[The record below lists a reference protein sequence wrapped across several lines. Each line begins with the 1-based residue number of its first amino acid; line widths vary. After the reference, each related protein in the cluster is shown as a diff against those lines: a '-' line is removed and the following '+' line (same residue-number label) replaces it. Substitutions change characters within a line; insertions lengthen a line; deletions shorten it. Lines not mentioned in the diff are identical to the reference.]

1 MIVISGALVLVALV
15 LLVIGVVSP
24 ELNYVYASIVV
35 SLASGIFLLVG
46 ILQRRRTGA
55 PAETAPAAAGS
66 KPGGAADGDVAPV
79 TAVLPAGSSRSARRQ
94 EPAPGSVAIAPA
106 EPEAPEADEAD
117 ELPEDD
123 DLAGYVLVV
132 PGRPRYHVDGCRYVS
147 GKDVEE
153 LDVRDARDEGFT
165 ACGVC
170 RPDEALEDAYYDDDE
185 DDQARPPEQEPEE
198 REPAAQNAADQDG
211 EYDDGKYDDGEY
223 DDGDYDDGA
232 YGEQHDGLDAADVP
246 VVEPVPVPVE
256 RPARKAPAAGAR
268 PATKAPERPAAAAGV
283 AAGTSAETA
292 ARGAAKAPAQV
303 RAGASV
309 RIPTTSATSQPKAA
323 SRAAVGRTSEPAG
336 TPAPEDAD
344 EGPAVIV
351 IPDRGKFHTPECR
364 YVRGV
369 PGASELSRSEAT
381 GQSYEA
387 CGLCRP

>member
-55 PAETAPAAAGS
+55 PAETAPAAQGS

-79 TAVLPAGSSRSARRQ
+79 TAVLPAGSSRSPRRQ

-106 EPEAPEADEAD
+106 EPEAPEAD

-185 DDQARPPEQEPEE
+185 DDQAQPPEQEPEE
-198 REPAAQNAADQDG
+198 REPAAQNAADQDD
-211 EYDDGKYDDGEY
+211 EYDDEY
-223 DDGDYDDGA
+223 DDQYDD
-232 YGEQHDGLDAADVP
+232 LDAADVP

-268 PATKAPERPAAAAGV
+268 PAAKAPARAAAAAGV
-283 AAGTSAETA
+283 AAGTIAEPA
-292 ARGAAKAPAQV
+292 ARGAGKAPARA
-303 RAGASV
+303 RAGASE
-309 RIPTTSATSQPKAA
+309 RIPTTSGTSQPNPA

-344 EGPAVIV
+344 EGLAVIV

-381 GQSYEA
+381 GQGYEA
-387 CGLCRP
+387 CGVCRP

>member
-55 PAETAPAAAGS
+55 PAETAPAAEGS

-79 TAVLPAGSSRSARRQ
+79 TAVLPAGSSRSPRRQ
-94 EPAPGSVAIAPA
+94 EPAPGSVAIAP
-106 EPEAPEADEAD
+106 EAPEAD

-170 RPDEALEDAYYDDDE
+170 RPDEVLEDAYYDDDE
-185 DDQARPPEQEPEE
+185 DDQAQPPEQEPEE
-198 REPAAQNAADQDG
+198 REPAAQNAADQDD
-211 EYDDGKYDDGEY
+211 EYDDKYDDQY
-223 DDGDYDDGA
+223 DDKYDDQ
-232 YGEQHDGLDAADVP
+232 YDDLDAADVP

-268 PATKAPERPAAAAGV
+268 PAAKAPARAAAAAGV
-283 AAGTSAETA
+283 AAGTIAEPA
-292 ARGAAKAPAQV
+292 ARGAAKAPARA
-303 RAGASV
+303 RAGAPPS
-309 RIPTTSATSQPKAA
+309 P
-323 SRAAVGRTSEPAG
+323 RAPRRPRTRTRGR
-336 TPAPEDAD
+336 
-344 EGPAVIV
+344 
-351 IPDRGKFHTPECR
+351 
-364 YVRGV
+364 
-369 PGASELSRSEAT
+369 LSS
-381 GQSYEA
+381 
-387 CGLCRP
+387 

>member
-1 MIVISGALVLVALV
+1 VIVISGALVLVALV

-46 ILQRRRTGA
+46 ILQRRRTGT
-55 PAETAPAAAGS
+55 PAETAPAAEGS

-94 EPAPGSVAIAPA
+94 EPAPGSVAIAPT
-106 EPEAPEADEAD
+106 EPEASEADEAD

-198 REPAAQNAADQDG
+198 RETAAQNAADQDG
-211 EYDDGKYDDGEY
+211 EYDDGEY

-232 YGEQHDGLDAADVP
+232 YDEQHDGLDAADVP

-336 TPAPEDAD
+336 TPAPQDAD

-351 IPDRGKFHTPECR
+351 IPDRGKFHTSDCR

-369 PGASELSRSEAT
+369 PGASELSRNKAT

>member
-1 MIVISGALVLVALV
+1 VIVISGALVLVALV

-46 ILQRRRTGA
+46 ILQRRRTGT
-55 PAETAPAAAGS
+55 PAETAPAAEGS

-79 TAVLPAGSSRSARRQ
+79 TAVLPAGSSRSARRR
-94 EPAPGSVAIAPA
+94 EPAPGSVAIAPT
-106 EPEAPEADEAD
+106 EPEASEADEAD

-153 LDVRDARDEGFT
+153 LDVRDARDEGFS

-198 REPAAQNAADQDG
+198 RETAAQNAADQDG
-211 EYDDGKYDDGEY
+211 EYDDGE
-223 DDGDYDDGA
+223 YDDGA
-232 YGEQHDGLDAADVP
+232 YDEQHDGLDAADVP

-323 SRAAVGRTSEPAG
+323 SRAAVGRPRTR
-336 TPAPEDAD
+336 T
-344 EGPAVIV
+344 
-351 IPDRGKFHTPECR
+351 RGR
-364 YVRGV
+364 
-369 PGASELSRSEAT
+369 LSS
-381 GQSYEA
+381 
-387 CGLCRP
+387 

>member
-55 PAETAPAAAGS
+55 PAEAAPAAEGS

-79 TAVLPAGSSRSARRQ
+79 TAVLPAGSSRSPRRQ
-94 EPAPGSVAIAPA
+94 EPAPGSVAIAP
-106 EPEAPEADEAD
+106 EAPEAD

-170 RPDEALEDAYYDDDE
+170 RPDEVLEDAYYDDDE
-185 DDQARPPEQEPEE
+185 DDQAQPPEQEPEE
-198 REPAAQNAADQDG
+198 REPAAQNAADQDD
-211 EYDDGKYDDGEY
+211 EYDDKYDDQY
-223 DDGDYDDGA
+223 DD
-232 YGEQHDGLDAADVP
+232 LDAADVP

-268 PATKAPERPAAAAGV
+268 PAAKAPARAAAAAGV
-283 AAGTSAETA
+283 AAGTIAEPA
-292 ARGAAKAPAQV
+292 ARGAAKAPARA
-303 RAGASV
+303 RAGAPPS
-309 RIPTTSATSQPKAA
+309 P
-323 SRAAVGRTSEPAG
+323 RAPRRPRTRTRGR
-336 TPAPEDAD
+336 
-344 EGPAVIV
+344 
-351 IPDRGKFHTPECR
+351 
-364 YVRGV
+364 
-369 PGASELSRSEAT
+369 LSS
-381 GQSYEA
+381 
-387 CGLCRP
+387 

>member
-55 PAETAPAAAGS
+55 PAETAPAAKGS

-79 TAVLPAGSSRSARRQ
+79 TAVLPAGSSRSPRRQ

-106 EPEAPEADEAD
+106 EPEAPEAD

-211 EYDDGKYDDGEY
+211 EYDDGKYDDGKYDDGEY
-223 DDGDYDDGA
+223 DDGEYD
-232 YGEQHDGLDAADVP
+232 EQHDDLDAADVP

-268 PATKAPERPAAAAGV
+268 PAAKAPARAAAAAGTI
-283 AAGTSAETA
+283 AKPA
-292 ARGAAKAPAQV
+292 ARGAAKAPGQA

-309 RIPTTSATSQPKAA
+309 RIPTTSGTSQPNPA

-381 GQSYEA
+381 GQGYEA

>member
-1 MIVISGALVLVALV
+1 
-15 LLVIGVVSP
+15 
-24 ELNYVYASIVV
+24 
-35 SLASGIFLLVG
+35 
-46 ILQRRRTGA
+46 
-55 PAETAPAAAGS
+55 
-66 KPGGAADGDVAPV
+66 
-79 TAVLPAGSSRSARRQ
+79 VLPAGSSRSPRRQ

-106 EPEAPEADEAD
+106 EPEAPEAD

-223 DDGDYDDGA
+223 DDGEYDDGE
-232 YGEQHDGLDAADVP
+232 YDEQHDDLDAADVP

-268 PATKAPERPAAAAGV
+268 PAAKAPARAAAAAG
-283 AAGTSAETA
+283 TITKPA
-292 ARGAAKAPAQV
+292 ARGAAKAPGQA

-309 RIPTTSATSQPKAA
+309 RIPTTSGTSQPNPA

-381 GQSYEA
+381 GQGYEGA
-387 CGLCRP
+387 ASAGPSAAADRVRASGAHPPATRSQKARPSSSSLCRSRGAVGWPCSTVTASTSAATLCAPSSSA